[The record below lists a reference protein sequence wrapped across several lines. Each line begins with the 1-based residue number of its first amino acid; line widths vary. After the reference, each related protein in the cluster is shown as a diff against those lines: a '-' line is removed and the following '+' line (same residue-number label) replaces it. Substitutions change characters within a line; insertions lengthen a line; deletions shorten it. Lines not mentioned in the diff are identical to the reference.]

1 MQVNLEYLQLDSRS
15 FVTGEDRA
23 LSLLFGASSDESVEA
38 RVTVKRIA
46 QRLATLFA
54 TLKVSARTVHPIMPL
69 RTYISY
75 KLCCVTWRLH
85 RIFRAQLR
93 YTGSHRQGCCRRD
106 AGLPAILLRAD
117 VAMPRGLLPPFRARG
132 CEPFSQFM

>member
-1 MQVNLEYLQLDSRS
+1 VNLEYLQLDSRS

-54 TLKVSARTVHPIMPL
+54 TLKVTGRTQPPTNLWLDGCLLH
-69 RTYISY
+69 TYCLATRRAGLLWTNCV
-75 KLCCVTWRLH
+75 KLC
-85 RIFRAQLR
+85 RA
-93 YTGSHRQGCCRRD
+93 
-106 AGLPAILLRAD
+106 PLL
-117 VAMPRGLLPPFRARG
+117 
-132 CEPFSQFM
+132 